1 MLVGWSGLR
10 GLFVEE
16 RPYVRRGTEPRQIRR
31 WNHRRRGAGTG
42 RREKARGERKTG
54 RRAALG
60 TESEITDRR
69 VRKPAPKRGE
79 LRKRSVRQTVESRL
93 RSRDIP
99 QRRKAEIR
107 QKKGLRPRSER
118 PAPGREQAQ
127 GQGDVSSLFPLLAWK
142 SEKPPA
148 ETSRENMFYTKG
160 ARETACRRGRRS
172 SPCCPPGELTPVHSQ
187 GVCHP

>member
-1 MLVGWSGLR
+1 MRCQADFCGAEKAQPGRSGLR

-16 RPYVRRGTEPRQIRR
+16 RPYARRGTDPRQIRR

-127 GQGDVSSLFPLLAWK
+127 GRGDVSSLFPLLA
-142 SEKPPA
+142 
-148 ETSRENMFYTKG
+148 
-160 ARETACRRGRRS
+160 
-172 SPCCPPGELTPVHSQ
+172 
-187 GVCHP
+187 